1 MPIFTACSSR
11 INPVLSPIL
20 AYIRAVEDDMTQT
33 ARRIVHIRGK
43 DAVPFLQGL
52 VSNDVLPL
60 QRGDGL
66 IWTALLTAQ
75 GKYLVDFF
83 VGRQDGTLFL
93 DLPEALAED
102 SLRRLSMYRLRADV
116 SLTPSEW
123 AVTRGMGA
131 FPQGAMADP
140 RHAALGWRAYGAPVA
155 AEPVDWDAIRVA
167 HLIPETGIELIPND
181 SYLLECGFERLHGVD
196 FRKGC
201 YVGQEVTAR
210 MKHKTELRKG
220 LALVQLDQA
229 VPVGTQLLAE
239 EREVGVI
246 YTQSGGHAIAYV
258 QFDKAVGEM
267 VAGAAKVTRLA

>member
-1 MPIFTACSSR
+1 MPTFTACNSR

-20 AYIRAVEDDMTQT
+20 AYIQPVEDDMTQT
-33 ARRIVHIRGK
+33 ARRIVHISGK
-43 DAVPFLQGL
+43 DAVTFLQGL

-75 GKYLVDFF
+75 GKYLADFF
-83 VGRQDGTLFL
+83 VGRQKGTLFL

-102 SLRRLSMYRLRADV
+102 TLRRLSMYRLRADV
-116 SLTPSEW
+116 SLRPSDW
-123 AVTRGMGA
+123 AVSCGLGDA
-131 FPQGAMADP
+131 AQGAMADP
-140 RHAALGWRAYGAPVA
+140 RHVLLGWRAYGAPLPVK
-155 AEPVDWDAIRVA
+155 PVDWDAIRVA
-167 HLIPETGIELIPND
+167 NLIPEAAIELIPND
-181 SYLLECGFERLHGVD
+181 SYLLECGFERLNGVD

-220 LALVQLDQA
+220 LALVQLDQS
-229 VPVGTQLLAE
+229 VPVGTPLLAE
-239 EREVGVI
+239 GREVGAI
-246 YTQSGGHAIAYV
+246 YTQSGGQAIAYV